1 MRDRKGG
8 RRIIAAT
15 AYTAPYARVLDPL
28 CDLLVVD
35 CDVAVQIHGLP
46 SPASADLAMMVLHA
60 HAVARGAPASK
71 IVVELPHASWTHSL
85 DLAYETSL
93 HMLREVECCGVLLPL
108 ETVAIETI
116 RHLAS
121 CKVPVIARADIAM
134 PEEAGLGAQFTAA
147 EREWHAIQV
156 VNDARAVAEAG
167 AFAILAI
174 GQNDKL
180 ALALSRA
187 VPVPVIGAESGSLC
201 DGLLL
206 RDVECLSLL
215 RSARENATRSTVL
228 AGSATARKPAP
239 RPAPNRP
246 APRAPA
252 ATVESIVPAA
262 RRDAS
267 ASVAAPS
274 GARTAPKPISAST
287 VAAPIFEPM
296 PEARWETN
304 DEPEA
309 AEETVSQAKR
319 PAVEAARGPDP
330 VTLPEADWDA
340 LTDFAD
346 EPAPAPSKAAE
357 PPASGAAVADDFLS
371 MFGIAEPEEFVSRP
385 PRPTATPGRR
395 SEAAAGDRAPAPA
408 ATSGAGPAIDPPAPA
423 PAPAPSPAPTPRR
436 PLAMRERA
444 VVPPPPPASAPP
456 AHRPPPARLPASAAR
471 GGEETAGRSAREPD
485 PAPAPA
491 PDQERTTAKILHL
504 PTFSG
509 QRRRRWLGPP
519 TSGPGV
525 LSLLV
530 GLCLAGG
537 LAAALLLPDRASV
550 PLSSAANAATVET
563 PVVTSRIRT
572 EAIASSEAFATSGF
586 RSWAGTAG
594 PRPVEVKVLQT
605 RPIF

>member
-35 CDVAVQIHGLP
+35 CDVAMQIHGLP

-85 DLAYETSL
+85 DLAYETSI
-93 HMLREVECCGVLLPL
+93 HILREVECCGVLLPL

-167 AFAILAI
+167 AFAILAV

-215 RSARENATRSTVL
+215 RSARENATRSTVP
-228 AGSATARKPAP
+228 AGSATARKPTP

-246 APRAPA
+246 AHRAPA
-252 ATVESIVPAA
+252 ATVESIAPAI
-262 RRDAS
+262 RRDAP
-267 ASVAAPS
+267 APAAAPS
-274 GARTAPKPISAST
+274 SARAAPKPVSPPT

-296 PEARWETN
+296 PEARWEAA

-309 AEETVSQAKR
+309 AEETVSLRKSPSVEPAGR
-319 PAVEAARGPDP
+319 PDL
-330 VTLPEADWDA
+330 VTLPEAHWDA
-340 LTDFAD
+340 LTDSAVGT
-346 EPAPAPSKAAE
+346 APAPSEPVE
-357 PPASGAAVADDFLS
+357 PPASGTGIADDFLS

-385 PRPTATPGRR
+385 PRPTAMPGRR
-395 SEAAAGDRAPAPA
+395 SEAAPDDNAPVPAAKPGPAPA
-408 ATSGAGPAIDPPAPA
+408 SDTS
-423 PAPAPSPAPTPRR
+423 APTPRR

-456 AHRPPPARLPASAAR
+456 AHRPPPARLPGSAAR
-471 GGEETAGRSAREPD
+471 ASEENAGRSSREPD

-491 PDQERTTAKILHL
+491 PDPERTTAKILHL

-530 GLCLAGG
+530 GICLAGG
-537 LAAALLLPDRASV
+537 LVAALLLPERSTV

-572 EAIASSEAFATSGF
+572 EAIASSEPSATSGF